1 MISPEVIAKLV
12 GQLNFHV
19 DLSGLQRFQRG
30 MEQARQKMLAM
41 SRDAEALQKRL
52 GAKMG
57 LAPKTADHEKAA
69 AQIRRSLDRE
79 LKLETSAAKA
89 KRATFAAELANQKL
103 QFAGQRE
110 GAFLTTQ
117 TLKDRQQ
124 MAVISAKEQRAE
136 LAKLKVQGQ
145 AIRNADAL
153 VQAKARQARI
163 EALHANQVQKTL
175 NLQAQQQRTLT
186 SAQRI
191 EQAMM
196 QARERGQRQAQKFV
210 ESQAAA
216 KVRAQRQDVAHQ
228 QRQER
233 QQWAQTRQAQW
244 VANQNKPEAS
254 TGFLGLGTGA
264 LAVGGAAAGA
274 AAVVAAINALGERMS
289 ATQER
294 VSGSQQFSNILEQ
307 AAGRNPLNKEFARK
321 EFLRINEKFGS
332 DTSIDSAKAYRTFLL
347 AEMARGRSISQATGT
362 YETRQ
367 AAFRGAGMTKEE
379 QTRAN
384 LQLQQLNSKS
394 TADREDLNT
403 FSEAAPLLVEPI
415 RRAWAERNK
424 HALNGS
430 LEKDFRASTTAGN
443 LKAEDFTKGIEL
455 FVKENAAAIQRQ
467 SDSIDANATRLS
479 NQQFLQQQGI
489 DQNPELIG
497 AINERIKSEMELNEA
512 MAPLKE
518 TAANLDIA
526 LNRLMTSFLGWA
538 FNKDGTPQTSGA
550 KVDLLTPEKAAIDPN
565 ALTGVTVDS
574 SRTGIEDPIDRLAR
588 KLFGI
593 ADYRQGPANA
603 MEQPKYHFDGDM
615 RLPEVTFPAPQQS
628 PQIDDGKWHQ
638 IVRNAAPLTATDMA
652 SRASRVVTGGTNA
665 SAPQPVVT
673 TNNTT
678 NVQPA
683 NVSLNLTINT
693 PGALD
698 APEAERTI
706 LKVFD
711 DALRQSYN
719 NLEMPQDSE

>member
-1 MISPEVIAKLV
+1 MINEETIAKLV

-19 DLSGLQRFQRG
+19 DLSGLERFQRG
-30 MEQARQKMLAM
+30 MEQARQRMLAL
-41 SRDAEALQKRL
+41 SRDAESLQKRL

-57 LAPKTADHEKAA
+57 LTPKTADHEKAS

-110 GAFLTTQ
+110 ASFLTTQ
-117 TLKDRQQ
+117 SLKDRQSL
-124 MAVISAKEQRAE
+124 AVLAAKEQRAE
-136 LAKLKVQGQ
+136 FAKLKVQGQ
-145 AIRNADAL
+145 AIRNEDAL
-153 VQAKARQARI
+153 VQAKGRQARI
-163 EALHANQVQKTL
+163 EALHAQQAQKTA

-186 SAQRI
+186 STQRI

-196 QARERGQRQAQKFV
+196 QARERGQRQAQKYI
-210 ESQAAA
+210 EGQAAA
-216 KVRAQRQDVAHQ
+216 KVRSQRQDVAHQ

-233 QQWAQTRQAQW
+233 FQWQQTRQAQW
-244 VANQNKPEAS
+244 VANQNKPEAP

-274 AAVVAAINALGERMS
+274 AAVVAAINALGERLS

-294 VSGSQQFSNILEQ
+294 VSGSQQFSNVLSQ
-307 AAGRNPLNKEFARK
+307 AGGANPANQKFVTDEFI
-321 EFLRINEKFGS
+321 RIGQKFGTAL
-332 DTSIDSAKAYRTFLL
+332 DIDSAKMFRTFVM
-347 AEMARGRSISQATGT
+347 ADVARGNSLSKATST
-362 YETRQ
+362 FETRQ
-367 AAFRGAGMTKEE
+367 AAFRGAGMTREE

-384 LQLQQLNSKS
+384 LQLQQIMSKS
-394 TADREDLNT
+394 QGDREDLNT

-443 LKAEDFTKGIEL
+443 LKAVDFTKGIEL
-455 FVKENAAAIQRQ
+455 FVKENATAIQRQ

-479 NQQFLQQQGI
+479 NQQFLQQQGV

-518 TAANLDIA
+518 TAAQLDIA
-526 LNRLMTSFLGWA
+526 LNHLMTSFLGWV
-538 FNKDGTPQTSGA
+538 FNKDGTAQTSGA
-550 KVDLLTPEKAAIDPN
+550 KVDLLNPEKPAIDPS

-574 SRTGIEDPIDRLAR
+574 SRAGVEDPIDKLAR

-593 ADYRQGPANA
+593 ADYRQGPANG
-603 MEQPKYHFDGDM
+603 MEQPPYHFNGDM
-615 RLPEVTFPAPQQS
+615 MVPKVEFPAP
-628 PQIDDGKWHQ
+628 PAIDGDWNT
-638 IVRNAAPLTATDMA
+638 VPRMPPVMTAGDVQ
-652 SRASRVVTGGTNA
+652 SRATRNTAEKSNVATP
-665 SAPQPVVT
+665 APV
-673 TNNTT
+673 NTT
-678 NVQPA
+678 HHHNTTVAPA
-683 NVSLNLTINT
+683 NVSVTINAPAGVDT
-693 PGALD
+693 PGLAKLVREEVRD
-698 APEAERTI
+698 E
-706 LKVFD
+706 
-711 DALRQSYN
+711 LRQTYN
-719 NLEMPQDSE
+719 EVIFPQDTE

>member
-1 MISPEVIAKLV
+1 MINEETIAKLV

-30 MEQARQKMLAM
+30 MEQARQRMLAL

-52 GAKMG
+52 GTKMG
-57 LAPKTADHEKAA
+57 LSPKTADHEKAA

-89 KRATFAAELANQKL
+89 KRATFAAELASQKL

-110 GAFLTTQ
+110 AAFLTTQ
-117 TLKDRQQ
+117 ALKDRQAL
-124 MAVISAKEQRAE
+124 AVLAAKEARAE
-136 LAKLKVQGQ
+136 QAKLKVQGQ
-145 AIRNADAL
+145 AIRNEDAL
-153 VQAKARQARI
+153 LQAKARQARI
-163 EALHANQVQKTL
+163 EALHAQQAQKTA

-186 SAQRI
+186 STQRI
-191 EQAMM
+191 ELAMQ
-196 QARERGQRQAQKFV
+196 QARERGQRQAQKFI

-233 QQWAQTRQAQW
+233 FQWQQTRQAQW

-264 LAVGGAAAGA
+264 LAVGGAAAG
-274 AAVVAAINALGERMS
+274 VAAIVGAIHALGERMS

-294 VSGSQQFSNILEQ
+294 VSESQQFSNILEQ
-307 AAGRNPLNKEFARK
+307 AAGKNPQNKGFARD
-321 EFLRINEKFGS
+321 EFLRISAKYGTAVDN
-332 DTSIDSAKAYRTFLL
+332 DSAKDYRTFLL
-347 AEMARGRSISQATGT
+347 AQMARGQSLSQSTALF
-362 YETRQ
+362 ETQ
-367 AAFRGAGMTKEE
+367 QSAYAGARMSREE
-379 QTRAN
+379 QRRTS
-384 LQLQQLNSKS
+384 LQLQQIRSKGQG
-394 TADREDLNT
+394 DREDLNT

-415 RRAWAERNK
+415 RRAWAERNNYRGK
-424 HALNGS
+424 N
-430 LEKDFRASTTAGN
+430 LEGDFRASTTAGN
-443 LKAEDFTKGIEL
+443 LKAVDFEKGIAL

-479 NQQFLQQQGI
+479 NQQFLQQQGV

-538 FNKDGTPQTSGA
+538 FSKDATPQSNAA
-550 KVDLLTPEKAAIDPN
+550 KVDSLNPDKPAIDPS
-565 ALTGVTVDS
+565 ALTGITVDS
-574 SRTGIEDPIDRLAR
+574 SRTGIEDPIDKLAR

-603 MEQPKYHFDGDM
+603 MEQPQYHFNGDM
-615 RLPEVTFPAPQQS
+615 MLPKVEFPAP
-628 PQIDDGKWHQ
+628 PAIDGNWNT
-638 IVRNAAPLTATDMA
+638 VPRMPPVMTAGDVQ
-652 SRASRVVTGGTNA
+652 SRATRNTAEKSNVATP
-665 SAPQPVVT
+665 APV
-673 TNNTT
+673 NTT
-678 NVQPA
+678 HHHNTTVAPA
-683 NVSLNLTINT
+683 NVSVTINAPAGVDT
-693 PGALD
+693 PGLAKLVREEVRD
-698 APEAERTI
+698 E
-706 LKVFD
+706 
-711 DALRQSYN
+711 LRQTYN
-719 NLEMPQDSE
+719 EVIFPQDTE